1 MNEDNKVSLC
11 WGVPKDDKN
20 LKPIAFA
27 KSSNLTL
34 SPDDSPSP
42 LKVDNGFNM
51 SFEMGLSKKDGNR
64 LLRLLG
70 QKKERLPRKEKKR
83 ILNFIRY
90 HFPILYNELS
100 QVYSG
105 RQIALSVK
113 NYEQDEN
120 NKDNTSTTN

>member
-1 MNEDNKVSLC
+1 MNEDNKVSLY
-11 WGVPKDDKN
+11 WGVLKDDKN

-27 KSSNLTL
+27 RSSNLTL

-42 LKVDNGFNM
+42 WKVDNGFNM
-51 SFEMGLSKKDGNR
+51 SFEMSISKRDGNR

-83 ILNFIRY
+83 ILNFVRVQ
-90 HFPILYNELS
+90 FPIIYKEFS

-105 RQIALSVK
+105 RQIALGVK
-113 NYEQDEN
+113 
-120 NKDNTSTTN
+120 KGL

>member
-11 WGVPKDDKN
+11 WGVLKDDKN

-27 KSSNLTL
+27 RSSNLTL

-42 LKVDNGFNM
+42 WKVDNGFNM
-51 SFEMGLSKKDGNR
+51 SFEMGISKKDGNR

-83 ILNFIRY
+83 ILNFVRNQI
-90 HFPILYNELS
+90 PIIYKELLR
-100 QVYSG
+100 VYSG
-105 RQIALSVK
+105 RELALRVKK
-113 NYEQDEN
+113 NYEL
-120 NKDNTSTTN
+120 

>member
-1 MNEDNKVSLC
+1 MNEDNKVQLC
-11 WGVPKDDKN
+11 WGVLEGDKN
-20 LKPIAFA
+20 LKPKAFA
-27 KSSNLTL
+27 RSSNLTL
-34 SPDDSPSP
+34 SSDDSPNP
-42 LKVDNGFNM
+42 WKVEDNGFHM
-51 SFEMGLSKKDGNR
+51 SFEMGISKKDGNR

-90 HFPILYNELS
+90 HLPIIYNELS

-113 NYEQDEN
+113 NGEIEVF
-120 NKDNTSTTN
+120 

>member
-11 WGVPKDDKN
+11 WGVLKDDKN

-42 LKVDNGFNM
+42 LKVDKGFSM
-51 SFEMGLSKKDGNR
+51 SFDMSISKKDGNR

-83 ILNFIRY
+83 ILNFVRNQ
-90 HFPILYNELS
+90 FPIIYKEFS

-105 RQIALSVK
+105 RQIALGVK
-113 NYEQDEN
+113 
-120 NKDNTSTTN
+120 KGL

>member
-11 WGVPKDDKN
+11 WGVLKDDKN

-27 KSSNLTL
+27 RSSNLTL

-42 LKVDNGFNM
+42 WKVDNGFNM
-51 SFEMGLSKKDGNR
+51 SFEMSISKKDGNR

-90 HFPILYNELS
+90 HLPILYNELS

-105 RQIALSVK
+105 RQIALGVK
-113 NYEQDEN
+113 
-120 NKDNTSTTN
+120 KGL